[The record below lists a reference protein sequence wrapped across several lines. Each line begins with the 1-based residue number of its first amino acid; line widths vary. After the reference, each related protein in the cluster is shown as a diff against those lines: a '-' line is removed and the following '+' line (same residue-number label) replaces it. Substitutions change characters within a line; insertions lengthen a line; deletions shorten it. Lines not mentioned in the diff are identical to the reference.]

1 MNVEYF
7 ISKRLFTAKEGNNRY
22 TKPILNIAILAIA
35 LSLSMMLIS
44 IMIVSG
50 FKQEISDKVIG
61 FTSHITIV
69 NYTDNQSYES
79 EPVNINQDFYPS
91 IINKEGVRHIQ
102 VFATKAGI
110 VKTEEEILGTVLKG
124 VGSDFNSLFFHQNLI
139 EGEVPIYNDT
149 ATSNYV
155 MISKKVSDLLS
166 LKIEDKLIM
175 YFVDDP
181 PRVRKFIIHGIYE
194 TGFNDFDELVVL
206 GDIKH
211 IQKLNQWDSN
221 QVGGFE
227 IMLDDFDNID
237 EITDQIYEEIDY
249 TLNAYSV
256 KERMPHIFDWLNL
269 QDINVKVILILML
282 IVAIVNM
289 ITALLI
295 LILERTRM
303 IGILKAIGA
312 SNWSVRK
319 VFLYNAMHLI
329 VKGVFLG
336 NILGLGFGFLQ
347 NNFSFISLDPDIY
360 YMNKVP
366 INFDFLN
373 IIMLNLSTIII
384 CYLVLIIPSILIAR
398 INPIN
403 AIRFE

>member
-249 TLNAYSV
+249 NIGGGAGGLIYMPGYPVTPGGTLTITVGCGGGNGKSGTKPVTRGQLCPEEDYYS
-256 KERMPHIFDWLNL
+256 RY
-269 QDINVKVILILML
+269 
-282 IVAIVNM
+282 
-289 ITALLI
+289 
-295 LILERTRM
+295 
-303 IGILKAIGA
+303 GIYWCG
-312 SNWSVRK
+312 SDSRSVM
-319 VFLYNAMHLI
+319 N
-329 VKGVFLG
+329 
-336 NILGLGFGFLQ
+336 
-347 NNFSFISLDPDIY
+347 SLA
-360 YMNKVP
+360 V
-366 INFDFLN
+366 
-373 IIMLNLSTIII
+373 
-384 CYLVLIIPSILIAR
+384 
-398 INPIN
+398 
-403 AIRFE
+403 